1 MPKKTSS
8 ESLSMAARERKWR
21 TEADLD
27 TLMRAEEIE
36 SDPQRLAAAKK
47 LAKERLADLK
57 DVVGEGSETT
67 KKGA

>member
-1 MPKKTSS
+1 MPKSNSIAMSS
-8 ESLSMAARERKWR
+8 AAREEKWR

-36 SDPQRLAAAKK
+36 SDPKRLAKAKK

-57 DVVGEGSETT
+57 DVVGEDKETT